1 VNERTKLKEHLNNL
15 LNALTNISPARNLIS
30 QLILLLP
37 RDLMTIENSF
47 PEFNDPLSRE
57 ILDILG
63 VEFNEQ
69 VKRRGDSFA
78 DALYK
83 HLHKL
88 FDWLNNEDVR
98 INIAKLTDLP
108 IISIPNPYV
117 EWARNVLNKFKQMPN
132 GSKILKFIDKLLN
145 YEIFSV
151 DRRGFRK
158 RPYEV
163 DWSEFLAEVSKE
175 LKLNPAELEEIL
187 KLTVRMP
194 GFSEIIPSKGSPYST
209 SVERFEHSEYHLDL
223 VTSSEYSNVS
233 GDYVLTYKVNL
244 NYRKTLKELL
254 EELSHD

>member
-108 IISIPNPYV
+108 IISIPNPYA

-132 GSKILKFIDKLLN
+132 GSKILKFIDKLLSREN
-145 YEIFSV
+145 FLV
-151 DRRGFRK
+151 DRYGYSRGAYA
-158 RPYEV
+158 P
-163 DWSEFLAEVSKE
+163 DWPIFLAEVSKE

-187 KLTVRMP
+187 KLTVRVP
-194 GFSEIIPSKGSPYST
+194 GFSELISSKGSSYYAD
-209 SVERFEHSEYHLDL
+209 VERLEHSEYHLDL
-223 VTSSEYSNVS
+223 IVSREYRDVH
-233 GDYVLTYKVNL
+233 GRYDFMYKVR
-244 NYRKTLKELL
+244 YRKTLKELL